1 MSRED
6 GESIDE
12 EQLDSVAEPINEHWA
27 EQMGEDAR
35 PYVEPIWHGSILPA
49 LKVNALA
56 ENWTAEQFRERCIRA
71 LRATVDLFYA
81 LHINA
86 GSNYTKENEKPRY
99 YWAHQKFN
107 ILSANDATR
116 GMSIQKDEM
125 LRVAAEYLSHP
136 EIRTNKFDWLLLD
149 AIVFAE
155 LDAFS
160 YHVSGFAATFAN
172 GNPAKYFAL
181 SALFKVIG
189 FALGYLLLPAIA
201 YFAFSRGQETTG
213 WSIAGLWVVSVV
225 WSLIG
230 LPFRW
235 GARRKKK
242 ELLNQML
249 DLYRVLGDSTISP
262 RLLKGALDKAAA
274 EGVVLDGAVF
284 SIVDRIITRD
294 ATAFVPSRIG

>member
-1 MSRED
+1 MD
-6 GESIDE
+6 KD
-12 EQLDSVAEPINEHWA
+12 QLDAVAEPINEHWA

-35 PYVEPIWHGSILPA
+35 PFVEPIWHGSILPS

-56 ENWTAEQFRERCIRA
+56 EKWTAEQFRERCIRA

-86 GSNYTKENEKPRY
+86 GSNYTQANEKPRY
-99 YWAHQKFN
+99 YWAHQNFN
-107 ILSANDATR
+107 ILRANDATR

-125 LRVAAEYLSHP
+125 LRVAAEYLSHA

-160 YHVSGFAATFAN
+160 YHVSGFAVTFAN
-172 GNPAKYFAL
+172 GNPAKYFVL
-181 SALFKVIG
+181 VILFKVIG
-189 FALGYLLLPAIA
+189 LALGYLLLPAIA
-201 YFAFSRGQETTG
+201 YFAFSRGHETTG

-230 LPFRW
+230 LSFRW
-235 GARRKKK
+235 RTRRKNKA
-242 ELLNQML
+242 LLNRML
-249 DLYRVLGDSTISP
+249 DVYRLLGDSTISP
-262 RLLKGALDKAAA
+262 RLLKDSLDGAAT

-284 SIVDRIITRD
+284 SIVDRIIASD
-294 ATAFVPSRIG
+294 ATAFVPSQIG